1 MFEPL
6 ADLERN
12 ARDRPTAL
20 AVATPTREFTFAQL
34 RDAVLATA
42 GELHA
47 AGVTAGDLVAIDLPS
62 ALEWIV
68 DLALFR
74 LGACTVSI
82 RGVAQLAALPVA
94 ALVTE
99 PGIRGLAA
107 PITVEVDERWIDAAG
122 GLQAEP
128 PASADYAG
136 ADYDFRLILT
146 SGTTGI
152 PRAAAYSVGA
162 FRHRMSDGELHW
174 TDGRPELTMIGLS
187 TTGGFHA
194 AAASLRLGVPY
205 LAIDRIDADSLR
217 FAAGH
222 RIRVLCGSPVQVAL
236 ALQVLAEAAIALP
249 ELEEVRLSGATPSP
263 ALLGLVV
270 AQLPGVV
277 VRSVYGSTEG
287 GGITQVFLDAESD
300 PYAVG
305 AALPGVELQVVDETG
320 TLTTGEGL
328 LRYRSAGLVS
338 GYLIADAV
346 VPFPDGW
353 FVPGDRATL
362 APDGTL
368 TLAGREEEIFN
379 LGGIKLDPLVVD
391 RLALAF
397 AGVDDAAAFRVERT
411 PGIPEVGL
419 AVVGRGCDLRA
430 LDQAL
435 RAALPVGHPTAYW
448 RVDAISRSRLGKPLR
463 AQVAREFAAR

>member
-6 ADLERN
+6 ADLERH
-12 ARDRPTAL
+12 ARERPTSLAL
-20 AVATPTREFTFAQL
+20 ATPSREFTFAQL
-34 RDAVLATA
+34 QDAVLATCA
-42 GELHA
+42 QLHA
-47 AGVTAGDLVAIDLPS
+47 AGVTADALVAIDLPG
-62 ALEWIV
+62 AVEWIV

-74 LGACTVSI
+74 LGARTVSI
-82 RGVAQLAALPVA
+82 RGVAQLESLPVA
-94 ALVTE
+94 VLVTV
-99 PGIRGLAA
+99 PGVRSMSA
-107 PITVEVDERWIDAAG
+107 PITVEVDEQWIEAG
-122 GLQAEP
+122 VRRRGEP
-128 PASADYAG
+128 PAIVDYPA
-136 ADYDFRLILT
+136 AAYDFRLILT
-146 SGTTGI
+146 SGTTGS

-162 FRHRMSDGELHW
+162 FTHRMSDGQLHW

-222 RIRVLCGSPVQVAL
+222 GIRVLCGSPVQVAL
-236 ALQVLAEAAIALP
+236 ALRVLADAAIALP
-249 ELEEVRLSGATPSP
+249 ELEEVRLSGATPSS
-263 ALLGLVV
+263 ALLELVT
-270 AQLPGVV
+270 QLPGVV
-277 VRSVYGSTEG
+277 IRSVYGSTEG
-287 GGITQVFLDAESD
+287 GGVTQVFLDADSD

-320 TLTTGEGL
+320 TATTGEGL
-328 LRYRSAGLVS
+328 LRYRSPGLVS

-353 FVPGDRATL
+353 FAPGDRATL

-368 TLAGREEEIFN
+368 TLAGRDEEIFN
-379 LGGIKLDPLVVD
+379 LGGVKLDPLVVD

-411 PGIPEVGL
+411 PGMPEVGL
-419 AVVGRGCDLRA
+419 AVVGPTCDLRA

-435 RAALPVGHPTAYW
+435 RDALPVGHPTAYW
-448 RVDAISRSRLGKPLR
+448 RIDAIARSRLGKPLR

>member
-1 MFEPL
+1 VFEPL
-6 ADLERN
+6 ADLERH

-20 AVATPTREFTFAQL
+20 ALATPSREFTFAQL
-34 RDAVLATA
+34 HDMVLSTS
-42 GELHA
+42 GQLHA
-47 AGVTAGDLVAIDLPS
+47 GGVTAGALVAIDLSS

-74 LGACTVSI
+74 LGARTVSI
-82 RGVAQLAALPVA
+82 RGVEQLGSLPVA

-99 PGIRGLAA
+99 PGVRGFLA
-107 PITVEVDERWIDAAG
+107 PITVEVDEHWIDAAVRR
-122 GLQAEP
+122 QVEP
-128 PASADYAG
+128 PAIADYPG
-136 ADYDFRLILT
+136 AAYDFRLILT
-146 SGTTGI
+146 SGTTGS

-162 FRHRMSDGELHW
+162 FTHRMSDGHLHW

-194 AAASLRLGVPY
+194 AAAALRLGVPY

-217 FAAGH
+217 FAASHG
-222 RIRVLCGSPVQVAL
+222 IRVLCGSPVQVAL

-263 ALLGLVV
+263 ALLGLV
-270 AQLPGVV
+270 AQLPGVI

-287 GGITQVFLDAESD
+287 GGVTQVFLDVPSD

-320 TLTTGEGL
+320 TPTTAEGL
-328 LRYRSAGLVS
+328 LRYRSPGLVS
-338 GYLIADAV
+338 GYLMADAV

-368 TLAGREEEIFN
+368 TLAGRNEEIFN
-379 LGGIKLDPLVVD
+379 LGGVKLDPVVVD

-419 AVVGRGCDLRA
+419 AVVGPGCDLRA

-448 RVDAISRSRLGKPLR
+448 RVDAIPRSRLGKPLR